1 MKINYLQFNGNGALF
16 APKTYTPKDEKDC
29 ERFLFMI
36 ENDLENYRLVNVVWF
51 TEEILNNDSLDVLTM
66 YERLKTVLRSDKYYD
81 AITAA
86 LNCLYTKEDILDIIR
101 QRSLNKQS
109 FMQFAEPLD
118 VFPNVQL
125 FYYDS
130 MLDEYYIE
138 PIKNVKELKNIIYD
152 YMESEGF

>member
-1 MKINYLQFNGNGALF
+1 MKINYLQYNGHGALF
-16 APKTYTPKDEKDC
+16 APKTYTPKDKEDY
-29 ERFLFMI
+29 ERFLSMI
-36 ENDLENYRLVNVVWF
+36 ENDIENYRLVNVVWF
-51 TEEILNNDSLDVLTM
+51 TVEILNNDSLDVLTM
-66 YERLKTVLRSDKYYD
+66 YERLKTVPKSDKCYD
-81 AITAA
+81 VITAV

-130 MLDEYYIE
+130 MLDEYYVE

>member
-1 MKINYLQFNGNGALF
+1 MKINYLQYNGNGPLF
-16 APKTYTPKDEKDC
+16 APKTYTPKDKEDY
-29 ERFLFMI
+29 ERFLSMI

-51 TEEILNNDSLDVLTM
+51 TEEILNDDSLDVLTM
-66 YERLKTVLRSDKYYD
+66 YERLKTVPQSDKYCD
-81 AITAA
+81 VIIGA
-86 LNCLYTKEDILDIIR
+86 LNCLYTKEDILDIIC

-130 MLDEYYIE
+130 MLDEYYVE

>member
-1 MKINYLQFNGNGALF
+1 MKINYLQYNIHRALF
-16 APKTYTPKDEKDC
+16 APKTYTPKDKEDC
-29 ERFLFMI
+29 ERFLSMI
-36 ENDLENYRLVNVVWF
+36 ENDIENYRFVNVVWF

-66 YERLKTVLRSDKYYD
+66 YEQLKTVPQSDKYCD
-81 AITAA
+81 VITGA

-118 VFPNVQL
+118 VFPNVEL

>member
-1 MKINYLQFNGNGALF
+1 MKINYLQYNGHGALF
-16 APKTYTPKDEKDC
+16 APKTYTPKDKEDY
-29 ERFLFMI
+29 ERFLSMI
-36 ENDLENYRLVNVVWF
+36 ENDIENYRLVNVVWF
-51 TEEILNNDSLDVLTM
+51 TVEILNNDSLDVLTM
-66 YERLKTVLRSDKYYD
+66 YERLKTVPKSDKCYD
-81 AITAA
+81 VITAV

-130 MLDEYYIE
+130 MLDEYYVE
-138 PIKNVKELKNIIYD
+138 PIKSTSELKNIIYD

>member
-1 MKINYLQFNGNGALF
+1 MKINYLQYNGNGPLF
-16 APKTYTPKDEKDC
+16 APKTYTPKDEADY
-29 ERFLFMI
+29 ERFLSMI
-36 ENDLENYRLVNVVWF
+36 ENDIENYRLVNVVWF

-66 YERLKTVLRSDKYYD
+66 YEQLKTVPQSDKYCD
-81 AITAA
+81 VITGA
-86 LNCLYTKEDILDIIR
+86 LNCLYTKEEILDIIR

-130 MLDEYYIE
+130 MLDEYYVE
-138 PIKNVKELKNIIYD
+138 PIKSTSELKNIIYD